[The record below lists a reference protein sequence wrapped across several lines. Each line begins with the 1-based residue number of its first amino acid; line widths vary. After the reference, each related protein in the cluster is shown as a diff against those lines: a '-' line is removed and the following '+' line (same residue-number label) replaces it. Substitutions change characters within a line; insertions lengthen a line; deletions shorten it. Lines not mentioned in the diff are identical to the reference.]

1 MAISAILEK
10 YFFKY
15 DYHDV
20 VTHLP
25 CFQLSGGHLYFF
37 VHFSCLL
44 WKTFSWLT
52 LYFYDSIALPKKQHC
67 FGYVQV
73 SPESDFSVVAV
84 SGQPREWR
92 VCDQWPRP
100 LLRSKNDVTESPS
113 RGLSV
118 MPMSVVLKSRYFQ
131 IQWRHVRYFLGF
143 IIRRHPTQ
151 KKKELCTTNT
161 LYLTSTLSSA

>member
-1 MAISAILEK
+1 MLTMMLLNMYQVFSDVIFISQCI
-10 YFFKY
+10 
-15 DYHDV
+15 
-20 VTHLP
+20 
-25 CFQLSGGHLYFF
+25 
-37 VHFSCLL
+37 FSCIL

-100 LLRSKNDVTESPS
+100 LLRSKNDVTESSS
-113 RGLSV
+113 RGFSV

-151 KKKELCTTNT
+151 KKKRIMHHK
-161 LYLTSTLSSA
+161 YSLSN